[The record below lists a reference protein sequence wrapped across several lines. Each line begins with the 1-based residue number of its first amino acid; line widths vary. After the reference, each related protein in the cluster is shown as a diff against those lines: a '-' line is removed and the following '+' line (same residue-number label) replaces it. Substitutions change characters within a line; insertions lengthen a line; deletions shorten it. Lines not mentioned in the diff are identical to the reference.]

1 LICIKALPNRP
12 IVSRARQAQAAI
24 MMLDVNDYPLI
35 TIFPVSIV
43 LILGAGEVGRRLG
56 GRAARRGAV
65 GVSTL
70 EGAIL
75 GLLALMI
82 GFTFSM
88 AVLRYEAR
96 RDAVVIEATAIGTT
110 ALRARLLPAP
120 HRVETLKLLH
130 DYVQLRLDPIRLPV
144 SEQQLSDRVTR
155 SNAIQEA
162 LWQQA
167 MAVTAKDN
175 AMVPTGLFLQS
186 LNEMIDDQEK
196 RLAAMSN
203 RLPTIVVV
211 GLYGISIIGIGF
223 AGYASG
229 IESRRMRLPVYI
241 AGLLVAAMVLLIQD
255 IDRPGAGFIKV
266 SQQSMLNAA
275 AGLAAFAE

>member
-1 LICIKALPNRP
+1 
-12 IVSRARQAQAAI
+12 
-24 MMLDVNDYPLI
+24 M
-35 TIFPVSIV
+35 
-43 LILGAGEVGRRLG
+43 
-56 GRAARRGAV
+56 
-65 GVSTL
+65 STL

-88 AVLRYEAR
+88 ALSRFEAR
-96 RDAVVIEATAIGTT
+96 RDAVVVEATAIGTT

-120 HRVETLKLLH
+120 HKGETVKLLR
-130 DYVQLRLDPIRLPV
+130 DYVQLRLDLTRRAVV
-144 SEQQLSDRVTR
+144 SPQELNDTITR

-167 MAVTAKDN
+167 MAVAAKDN

-196 RLAAMSN
+196 RLAALSN
-203 RLPTIVVV
+203 RLPMIIVIA
-211 GLYGISIIGIGF
+211 LYGVSIVGIGF
-223 AGYASG
+223 AGYGSG
-229 IESRRMRLPVYI
+229 IESKRSRLPVYLTGI
-241 AGLLVAAMVLLIQD
+241 LVAAMVLLIQD

-266 SQQSMLNAA
+266 SQQPMVNAA
-275 AGLAAFAE
+275 AAIAAFPD

>member
-1 LICIKALPNRP
+1 MMFDFYDYSLLAIF
-12 IVSRARQAQAAI
+12 AAS
-24 MMLDVNDYPLI
+24 LL
-35 TIFPVSIV
+35 
-43 LILGAGEVGRRLG
+43 LILGAGEMGHWLG
-56 GRAARRGAV
+56 ERAARLGAP

-88 AVLRYEAR
+88 ALSRFEAR
-96 RDAVVIEATAIGTT
+96 RDGVVVEAAAIGTT

-120 HRVETLKLLH
+120 HNREAVKLLR
-130 DYVQLRLDPIRLPV
+130 DYVQLRLDLSRRPV
-144 SEQQLSDRVTR
+144 SPQEFDATIAR

-167 MAVTAKDN
+167 KAVAAKDN
-175 AMVPTGLFLQS
+175 AMVPTGLFVQS

-196 RLAAMSN
+196 RLAAFNN
-203 RLPTIVVV
+203 RLPIIVLIA
-211 GLYGISIIGIGF
+211 LYGVSIVGIGF
-223 AGYASG
+223 AGYGSG
-229 IESRRMRLPVYI
+229 VESKRTRVPVYI
-241 AGLLVAAMVLLIQD
+241 TGVLVATMVLLIQD

-266 SQQSMLNAA
+266 SQQPMANAVA
-275 AGLAAFAE
+275 ALAAFPD

>member
-1 LICIKALPNRP
+1 
-12 IVSRARQAQAAI
+12 
-24 MMLDVNDYPLI
+24 MMLDVNNYPLLA
-35 TIFPVSIV
+35 IFAVSII
-43 LILGAGEVGRRLG
+43 LILGAAEVGHWLGERAQRL
-56 GRAARRGAV
+56 GAV

-88 AVLRYEAR
+88 ALSRFEAR
-96 RDAVVIEATAIGTT
+96 RDAVLVEATAIGTT

-120 HRVETLKLLH
+120 HKGEVVKLLRN
-130 DYVQLRLDPIRLPV
+130 YVQLRLDLTRRAVV
-144 SEQQLSDRVTR
+144 SPQDLNDTIAR

-167 MAVTAKDN
+167 MAVAAKDN

-186 LNEMIDDQEK
+186 LNETIDDQEK
-196 RLAAMSN
+196 RLEALNN
-203 RLPTIVVV
+203 RLPMVVV
-211 GLYGISIIGIGF
+211 IALYGISIVGIGF
-223 AGYASG
+223 AGYGSG
-229 IESRRMRLPVYI
+229 LESRRSRLPVFLTGI
-241 AGLLVAAMVLLIQD
+241 LVAAIVLLIQD

-266 SQQSMLNAA
+266 SQQPMANAA
-275 AGLAAFAE
+275 AALAAFPD

>member
-1 LICIKALPNRP
+1 
-12 IVSRARQAQAAI
+12 
-24 MMLDVNDYPLI
+24 MMLDVNDYSLLA
-35 TIFPVSIV
+35 IFAVSII
-43 LILGAGEVGRRLG
+43 LILGAGEVGHWLG
-56 GRAARRGAV
+56 ERAARRGAV

-88 AVLRYEAR
+88 GLSRFEAR
-96 RDAVVIEATAIGTT
+96 RDAVLVEATAIGTT

-120 HRVETLKLLH
+120 HKGEVLKLLR
-130 DYVQLRLDPIRLPV
+130 DYVQLRLDLTGRAVV
-144 SEQQLSDRVTR
+144 SPRELNDTITR

-167 MAVTAKDN
+167 MAVAAKDN

-186 LNEMIDDQEK
+186 LNETIDDQEK
-196 RLAAMSN
+196 RLAALSN
-203 RLPTIVVV
+203 RLPMIIVIA
-211 GLYGISIIGIGF
+211 LYGVAMIAIGF
-223 AGYASG
+223 AGYATG
-229 IESRRMRLPVYI
+229 IESKRSRLPVYI
-241 AGLLVAAMVLLIQD
+241 TGILVAAMVLLIQD

-266 SQQSMLNAA
+266 SQQPMANAA
-275 AGLAAFAE
+275 AALAAFPD